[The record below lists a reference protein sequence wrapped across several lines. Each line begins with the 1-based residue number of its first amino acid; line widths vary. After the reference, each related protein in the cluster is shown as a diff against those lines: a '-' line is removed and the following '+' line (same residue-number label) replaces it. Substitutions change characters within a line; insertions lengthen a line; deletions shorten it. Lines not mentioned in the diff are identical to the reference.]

1 LTAKPLGFAPSA
13 SYQMLTQAGGLY
25 VGNMVDTTYSLV
37 ASVAKE
43 HLGRPRQRKGNVCPL
58 RCSYCFCLRAPMER

>member
-1 LTAKPLGFAPSA
+1 
-13 SYQMLTQAGGLY
+13 

-43 HLGRPRQRKGNVCPL
+43 HLASPR
-58 RCSYCFCLRAPMER
+58 